1 MSNLLDHRPISGT
14 VYESESGQKIY
25 VEDVIGDKDDD
36 FYLVMIVPYEDKDDM
51 DAAGDELTS
60 REWVEMKDSLGLK
73 PVADEDTRETD
84 QLRSMFTNN

>member
-25 VEDVIGDKDDD
+25 IEDVIGDENDD
-36 FYLVMIVPYEDKDDM
+36 FYLVMTVPYENKDDM

-60 REWVEMKDSLGLK
+60 REWVELKDSLGLK
-73 PVADEDTRETD
+73 LEADEDTSETD